1 MRQVEVTADLRAPKE
16 DILDALGPEALVRL
30 EGTYEVESVRE
41 AEGGW
46 LVTAST
52 YVGDGPVEMTLSVD
66 TVENGYAYELVDGG
80 FFEELHTTILV
91 TDPPAEVRDEIDAPD
106 LTRVTF
112 NSTFTF
118 GGPLARVKDWF
129 ATSNRRTELRRAVAR
144 LGEEV
149 VGEREHVAGGGTG
162 DGDDDRDGDR
172 DGDGSRDSECD
183 GDRDGGG

>member
-1 MRQVEVTADLRAPKE
+1 MRQVEVTADLRAQRQ
-16 DILDALGPEALVRL
+16 DVLDALGPEALIRL
-30 EGTYEVESVRE
+30 EGTYEVDAVRE

-52 YVGDGPVEMTLSVD
+52 IVGDEIVEMTLSVD

-91 TDPPAEVRDEIDAPD
+91 TDPPAEVRAEIDAPD
-106 LTRVTF
+106 LTRVTL

-149 VGEREHVAGGGTG
+149 TDERDQVGGETD
-162 DGDDDRDGDR
+162 DGDDDRGGDGNRDADRDR
-172 DGDGSRDSECD
+172 DGAAGR
-183 GDRDGGG
+183 